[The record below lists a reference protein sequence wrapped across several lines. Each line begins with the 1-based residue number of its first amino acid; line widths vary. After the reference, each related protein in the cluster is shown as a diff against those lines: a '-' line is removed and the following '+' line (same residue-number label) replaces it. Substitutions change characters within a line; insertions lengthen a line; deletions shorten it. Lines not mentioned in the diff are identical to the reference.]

1 MKNHHILSLKGISFI
16 AYMQYFGTLSQTSR
30 VVLKKTKSKKKY
42 FWLDIFDFF
51 KSQKNNTS
59 QILFFYLKYMLLEQ
73 CASKA
78 LTCLRSERFLTI
90 QNLFQKERVFCIQ
103 DSDFFDVLIT
113 QLTFSQHCFNCFF
126 FSMSSEEIM
135 ANLKNI
141 WIFCFKRSNFF
152 EKVKNCF
159 FVRIKKLTFLTLN
172 LLMIV
177 LYSSTC
183 S

>member
-1 MKNHHILSLKGISFI
+1 MKSHHILSLKGISFI
-16 AYMQYFGTLSQTSR
+16 ASMQYFGTLSQTSR
-30 VVLKKTKSKKKY
+30 VVLKKQKARKNTSDLIFLTSSKVK
-42 FWLDIFDFF
+42 
-51 KSQKNNTS
+51 KNNTS

-141 WIFCFKRSNFF
+141 
-152 EKVKNCF
+152 
-159 FVRIKKLTFLTLN
+159 
-172 LLMIV
+172 
-177 LYSSTC
+177 
-183 S
+183 